1 MFDAKLF
8 FSNKQDAFTTNTE
21 STNFIDLGQESP
33 DLGML
38 NCPELHITVYPT
50 KAFEASG
57 AATLQVQVLH
67 ADDNGSGTPKTFE
80 ALTSSP
86 AVDAKTF
93 DGIDIQLPIQHKR
106 YLKLKYVTTGTP
118 SAGQVTAGITDGTQK
133 NPWYKIQI

>member
-1 MFDAKLF
+1 MFDAKMLF
-8 FSNKQDAFTTNTE
+8 SDKQDAFTSNTE
-21 STNFIDLGQESP
+21 STNHVDLGQESP

-38 NCPELHITVYPT
+38 NTPVLHITVYPV
-50 KAFEASG
+50 KAFEATG
-57 AATLQVQVLH
+57 AATLQVKVLH

-80 ALTSSP
+80 DLTSSA

-93 DGIDIQLPIQHKR
+93 DGIDIQLPIKHKR

-133 NPWYKIQI
+133 NPWYKRQI